1 MSGRAFVMEY
11 PERES
16 YGEVMKGY
24 FSLMRGFGLE
34 FASRSDRVLGET
46 MGASWFRHYQEELKQ
61 EARLKNRKF
70 GRVSLSDPSFF
81 LNDFLHTEDS
91 LFRKVIENT
100 GDVRVLAKKIVDT
113 RNTWV
118 HFSEEPTTAQLLDA
132 AKLVREFGEKNH
144 MGVAGPA
151 AQLVK
156 RVTKIRN
163 GQYPPVPKPTT
174 ALNESAT
181 RQPEADAI
189 SPTDGAGAGEPPAEI
204 TLAEPIFERRPPI
217 GGTWIGDIP
226 SRRVR
231 VTKTRDVVDVETGR
245 SLRPEIDGDPI
256 EKVRQWTGA
265 RPLGDLWV
273 GDDGAVGGYVR
284 GVPRLLGYLGPDPED
299 EVARGFLL
307 PRFYDLV
314 DDYLIDLD
322 SGVRLQ
328 EAVDGDA
335 GRDEAQR
342 LDRAV
347 AEVAHA
353 GGTIRLTNFGDLLYL
368 DDDGMQRIAVVNP
381 AMWFPSHFIV

>member
-34 FASRSDRVLGET
+34 FASRSDRVLGGT

-61 EARLKNRKF
+61 EARLRNRKF

-81 LNDFLHTEDS
+81 LNDFLYTEDS

-132 AKLVREFGEKNH
+132 AVLVRQFGEKNH

-156 RVTKIRN
+156 RVTKIQN
-163 GQYPPVPKPTT
+163 GRYPPVPKPTPPT
-174 ALNESAT
+174 DVVT
-181 RQPEADAI
+181 PQPETDAAEP
-189 SPTDGAGAGEPPAEI
+189 SSGAGAGEPPAAI
-204 TLAEPIFERRPPI
+204 PLPEPTFERRPPI

-226 SRRVR
+226 RRRVR
-231 VTKTRDVVDVETGR
+231 VTKTRDVVDIETGR
-245 SLRPEIDGDPI
+245 SLRPEIDGDPN
-256 EKVRQWTGA
+256 EKLRQWTSA
-265 RPLGDLWV
+265 RPMGELWV
-273 GDDGAVGGYVR
+273 AGDGAVGGYVR
-284 GVPRLLGYLGPDPED
+284 GVPRLLGYLGPDPVD

-314 DDYLIDLD
+314 DDHLIDLD

-328 EAVDGDA
+328 EAVDGDTA
-335 GRDEAQR
+335 QDEAQR

-381 AMWFPSHFIV
+381 TMWFPSHFIV